1 MEAQKPAETAHE
13 RTPAAGAAATQSEQ
27 GRREMMERLRHLE
40 RFVCG
45 RPRSATPSREARGL
59 WPTCRQRRRQ
69 GIFDYAPPGD
79 AGNPAQGTTYGLR
92 RPT

>member
-1 MEAQKPAETAHE
+1 MMIREADQARDDTMEAQKPAETAHE

-27 GRREMMERLRHLE
+27 GRREMME
-40 RFVCG
+40 
-45 RPRSATPSREARGL
+45 RSATPSREARGL